1 MEFIATSGNLHLEEV
16 VAELIAAGLITQ
28 HGGQCVRDAALRS
41 VEECH
46 PLEFIASLEL
56 PGRVGEGRL
65 TLDVL
70 TDWLADWCGL
80 ERVHID
86 PLRVDVSRITA
97 IMSLSYAR
105 RYDIL
110 CLNASADEIVVA
122 TMQPFDISWLESLQE
137 FAERSVRRGVASP
150 EQIKKYSERFYSLK
164 ASVVGAGAAIAL
176 MTDDAVPAHVL
187 QIGDGD
193 GVTADDQHVIK
204 LVEWLLHFA
213 FEQRASDIHLEP
225 RLPEGRIR
233 FRVDGILHLVYRLP
247 DAVMTS
253 MVSRLKILA
262 RMDVTERRRPQV
274 GRIKTLSANSAAV
287 ELRLSSMPTALGE
300 KLVVRIFDASL
311 MMQSFDQLGL
321 AGRDLQRW
329 RRILNIGQGLVLV
342 TGPTGSGKTTTLYS
356 SLKYLAATAVNLS
369 TIEDPIEML
378 IDDFNQSQIN
388 TAIDFGFAE
397 AIRAMMR
404 QDPDIIM
411 VGEIRDAETAHM
423 AIQAALTGHLVLST
437 LHTQDAPS
445 AISRLI
451 DLEVPMHLLR
461 ATLVGV
467 VAQRLI
473 RVLCKD
479 CRVVVD
485 DSNRAAADALG
496 IDLNDRRPPLY
507 RAVGCHKCRHTGYLG
522 RTALYE
528 IMPLSQSL
536 LALVSDPLNVQAI
549 RGIAVDE
556 GMRMLREAGVSAAQ
570 AGNSSLDEVL
580 RVTAEFI

>member
-1 MEFIATSGNLHLEEV
+1 M
-16 VAELIAAGLITQ
+16 
-28 HGGQCVRDAALRS
+28 
-41 VEECH
+41 
-46 PLEFIASLEL
+46 
-56 PGRVGEGRL
+56 
-65 TLDVL
+65 
-70 TDWLADWCGL
+70 
-80 ERVHID
+80 
-86 PLRVDVSRITA
+86 SRITA
-97 IMSLSYAR
+97 IMSLSFAQ
-105 RYDIL
+105 RYGIL
-110 CLNASADEIVVA
+110 CLDASVDEIVVA
-122 TMQPFDISWLESLQE
+122 TMQPFDVSWLESLQE
-137 FAERSVRRGVASP
+137 FAERSVRRVVASP
-150 EQIKKYSERFYSLK
+150 EQIKKYSERFYSLQ
-164 ASVVGAGAAIAL
+164 ASAIAP
-176 MTDDAVPAHVL
+176 MDDDAVPAHVL

-193 GVTADDQHVIK
+193 GFTADDQHVIK
-204 LVEWLLHFA
+204 LVEWLLQFA
-213 FEQRASDIHLEP
+213 FEQRTSDIHLEP

-233 FRVDGILHLVYRLP
+233 FRVDGVLHPVYRLP

-274 GRIKTLSANSAAV
+274 GRIKMLSANSAAV
-287 ELRLSSMPTALGE
+287 ELRMPTALGE

-321 AGRDLQRW
+321 AGRDLTRW
-329 RRILNIGQGLVLV
+329 RRILNIGQSIVLV
-342 TGPTGSGKTTTLYS
+342 TGPTGSGKTATLYS

-397 AIRAMMR
+397 AIRALMR

-411 VGEIRDAETAHM
+411 VGEIRDADTAHM
-423 AIQAALTGHLVLST
+423 AIQAALIGHLVLST

-445 AISRLI
+445 AISRLV

-473 RVLCKD
+473 RILCKD

-496 IDLNDRRPPLY
+496 IDLNDRRSPLY

-522 RTALYE
+522 RTAVYE

-536 LALVSDPLNVQAI
+536 LALVIDPLNVQAI
-549 RGIAVDE
+549 RAVAVDE
-556 GMRMLREAGVSAAQ
+556 GMKILREAGV
-570 AGNSSLDEVL
+570 
-580 RVTAEFI
+580 TAELT

>member
-16 VAELIAAGLITQ
+16 VAALIATGVITQ
-28 HGGQCVRDAALRS
+28 DGGQCVRDAALRS

-46 PLEFIASLEL
+46 PLEFIAGLGL
-56 PGRVGEGRL
+56 PSSAGEGPL

-70 TDWLADWCGL
+70 TDWLADWSGL
-80 ERVHID
+80 ERVYID

-105 RYDIL
+105 RYGIL

-122 TMQPFDISWLESLQE
+122 TMQPFEVSWLESLQE
-137 FAERSVRRGVASP
+137 FVERSVRRVVASP
-150 EQIKKYSERFYSLK
+150 EQIKKYSERFYSLN
-164 ASVVGAGAAIAL
+164 ASVVGAGAAIAP
-176 MTDDAVPAHVL
+176 MADDAVPAHVL

-193 GVTADDQHVIK
+193 GFTADDQHVIK
-204 LVEWLLHFA
+204 LVEWLLQFA

-233 FRVDGILHLVYRLP
+233 FRVDGLLHPVYRLP

-262 RMDVTERRRPQV
+262 QMDVTERRRPQV
-274 GRIKTLSANSAAV
+274 GRIKTLSANSTAV

-321 AGRDLQRW
+321 AGRDLERW

-397 AIRAMMR
+397 AIRALMR

-445 AISRLI
+445 AINRLV

-485 DSNRAAADALG
+485 DFHRTAADALG
-496 IDLNDRRPPLY
+496 IDLNDRRSPLY
-507 RAVGCHKCRHTGYLG
+507 RAVGCYKCRHTGYLG
-522 RTALYE
+522 RIALYE

-536 LALVSDPLNVQAI
+536 LALVIDPLNVQTL
-549 RGIAVDE
+549 REVAVDE
-556 GMRMLREAGVSAAQ
+556 GMRLLREAGVSAAE
-570 AGNSSLDEVL
+570 AGSSSLDEVL
-580 RVTAEFI
+580 RVTAELT